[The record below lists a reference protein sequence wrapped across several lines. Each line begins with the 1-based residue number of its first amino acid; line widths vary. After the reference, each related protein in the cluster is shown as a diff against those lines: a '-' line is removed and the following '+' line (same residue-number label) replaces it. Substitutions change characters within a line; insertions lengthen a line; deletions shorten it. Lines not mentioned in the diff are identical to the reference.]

1 MKKKIRM
8 WICAVLAAS
17 MPIATFTG
25 CAKDSKQI
33 ESTKDSK
40 NNFEYSDDS
49 ETPTSTTLTGT
60 VKSVSGNKVTITVG
74 GGMGSKPDGE
84 PPAKPSG
91 DASESKEAVLTVAD
105 ESVIVVVDD
114 NNNET
119 QGSLSDITE
128 GTSISISFDE
138 DGKITSIKVGNAAS
152 KGPGGQDNGG

>member
-1 MKKKIRM
+1 
-8 WICAVLAAS
+8 
-17 MPIATFTG
+17 
-25 CAKDSKQI
+25 
-33 ESTKDSK
+33 
-40 NNFEYSDDS
+40 
-49 ETPTSTTLTGT
+49 
-60 VKSVSGNKVTITVG
+60 
-74 GGMGSKPDGE
+74 MGSKPDGE